1 MLKLDNQTILL
12 AFAIV
17 TGLAVLLQAMILLA
31 IFVTM
36 RKASGSIREEA
47 ANLRSSLMPV
57 LLDTQDVIASSR
69 DTLAKAQEFL
79 VSAQGVLNRVSPK
92 IEAAAGDLEEIAH
105 GLRAQTAQVQ
115 SSAME
120 ILEQVRKQSN
130 RLDHMITSLLDTVDR
145 AGGFVTDLVSR
156 PVRQISGILA
166 MVKAVVESLRGPAPQ
181 RRSIQ
186 PPAGDDRFV

>member
-17 TGLAVLLQAMILLA
+17 TGLAVLLQAIILLA

-36 RKASGSIREEA
+36 RKASGSIRAEA
-47 ANLRSSLMPV
+47 EKLRSSLMPV
-57 LLDTQDVIASSR
+57 LLDTQDMIASSR

-79 VSAQGVLNRVSPK
+79 VSAQGFFNRVSPK
-92 IEAAAGDLEEIAH
+92 VEAAAGDLEEIAH

-145 AGGFVTDLVSR
+145 AGGFVADFVSR

-181 RRSIQ
+181 RRPIQSSID
-186 PPAGDDRFV
+186 DDRFV